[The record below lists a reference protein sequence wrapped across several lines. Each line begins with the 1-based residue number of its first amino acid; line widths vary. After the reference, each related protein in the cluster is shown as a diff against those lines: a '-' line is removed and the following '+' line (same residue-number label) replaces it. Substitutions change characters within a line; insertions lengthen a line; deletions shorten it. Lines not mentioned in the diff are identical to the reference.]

1 MLAYPKN
8 IIFDY
13 KRYKLYNQFMNKINK
28 DWKEVK
34 LGDIGVFLRGF
45 GISKKDLSDSGTPAI
60 RYGDIYTKYDFIIK
74 NISSFTNSKGTELK
88 KGDILFAGSGETIA
102 EIGKSVAFI
111 DDFKALA
118 GGDIIIFRPSIE
130 LDSAFLSYMLNT
142 GKCRRD
148 ISVMGQGVII
158 AHISSKSLQKLSVF
172 LPSLE
177 EQKRIASALS
187 KIDAY
192 LENTIKL
199 IEEKERF
206 KRGIAKKLLTCK
218 EGENIPE
225 ARFKG
230 FEDEWEIVKL
240 GDICLINNK
249 SLKENSDKN
258 YKFKYI
264 DLTAVKK
271 GIINFSND
279 YTTFEN
285 APISARRI
293 INKNDI
299 IMATVRPYLLGHA
312 FIDFETKDYI
322 CSKGFAVLTANSNI
336 EMKYIYQYLYS
347 DDMAKQIKSRLV
359 GSTYPTIR
367 LSDIKELKIKIPKS
381 IKEQE
386 KIGGYLSLLDKE
398 IDNLKKQKELIKEM
412 KRGAMQKL
420 LSGEVRLS
428 KNAFNENI

>member
-13 KRYKLYNQFMNKINK
+13 KTYKLYNQFMNKIPTK
-28 DWKEVK
+28 K
-34 LGDIGVFLRGF
+34 LGFNPNWQIKTLNEVCNK
-45 GISKKDLSDSGTPAI
+45 IS
-60 RYGDIYTKYDFIIK
+60 
-74 NISSFTNSKGTELK
+74 
-88 KGDILFAGSGETIA
+88 
-102 EIGKSVAFI
+102 
-111 DDFKALA
+111 A
-118 GGDIIIFRPSIE
+118 GGDKPEDCTTEKTEENQIPIFSNGIKNKGLCGYTKTPTITKPALTISARGTIGFACVRYEPFFPIVRLICVIPNEKLVVLEFLCYALQYIIPQGEGTSVPQLTIPNFKKIE
-130 LDSAFLSYMLNT
+130 IPIPPLD
-142 GKCRRD
+142 
-148 ISVMGQGVII
+148 
-158 AHISSKSLQKLSVF
+158 
-172 LPSLE
+172 

-230 FEDEWEIVKL
+230 FEDEWETKTLSSISN
-240 GDICLINNK
+240 I
-249 SLKENSDKN
+249 
-258 YKFKYI
+258 
-264 DLTAVKK
+264 KK
-271 GIINFSND
+271 GEQKNKLDLIADGKYPVLNGGMNFSGYCNS
-279 YTTFEN
+279 YNREANTITISEGGN
-285 APISARRI
+285 AGYV
-293 INKNDI
+293 N
-299 IMATVRPYLLGHA
+299 
-312 FIDFETKDYI
+312 F
-322 CSKGFAVLTANSNI
+322 
-336 EMKYIYQYLYS
+336 
-347 DDMAKQIKSRLV
+347 
-359 GSTYPTIR
+359 
-367 LSDIKELKIKIPKS
+367 IKEKFWSSGHCYTLHDLKIDKYFLYQCLKNSEKRLMKLQLGTALKNIRQSEIVEFELNIPKS

-386 KIGGYLSLLDKE
+386 KIGGYLSLLDEE

>member
-1 MLAYPKN
+1 MNKLPAGWEIKKLKDICTIQDGIHKTPKYTSKGIKFVSVENINDLYNSNKFISEEDYNKMYKIKAKKNDIFMTRIGDIGTPAILNKDEKLAYYVTLCLFTNIDEEVFNKYLYYAIQSNYFKKELYHRTLHVAFPK
-8 IIFDY
+8 
-13 KRYKLYNQFMNKINK
+13 KIN
-28 DWKEVK
+28 
-34 LGDIGVFLRGF
+34 LGDIGDC
-45 GISKKDLSDSGTPAI
+45 K
-60 RYGDIYTKYDFIIK
+60 FILP
-74 NISSFTNSKGTELK
+74 T
-88 KGDILFAGSGETIA
+88 
-102 EIGKSVAFI
+102 
-111 DDFKALA
+111 
-118 GGDIIIFRPSIE
+118 
-130 LDSAFLSYMLNT
+130 LD
-142 GKCRRD
+142 
-148 ISVMGQGVII
+148 
-158 AHISSKSLQKLSVF
+158 
-172 LPSLE
+172 

-249 SLKENSDKN
+249 ILKENTDKD

-312 FIDFETKDYI
+312 FIDFEAKDYI

-386 KIGGYLSLLDKE
+386 KIGGYLSLLDEE
-398 IDNLKKQKELIKEM
+398 IDNLKKQKELINEM
-412 KRGAMQKL
+412 KKGAMQKL
-420 LSGEVRLS
+420 LSGEIRLL
-428 KNAFNENI
+428 E

>member
-1 MLAYPKN
+1 
-8 IIFDY
+8 
-13 KRYKLYNQFMNKINK
+13 MNKINK

-230 FEDEWEIVKL
+230 FEDEWEIKTLNSISNIKKGEQKNKL
-240 GDICLINNK
+240 DLIADGKYPVLNGGMNF
-249 SLKENSDKN
+249 SGYCNSYNREANTITISEGGNAGYVNFIKENFWSS
-258 YKFKYI
+258 
-264 DLTAVKK
+264 
-271 GIINFSND
+271 GHC
-279 YTTFEN
+279 YTLH
-285 APISARRI
+285 
-293 INKNDI
+293 D
-299 IMATVRPYLLGHA
+299 
-312 FIDFETKDYI
+312 
-322 CSKGFAVLTANSNI
+322 
-336 EMKYIYQYLYS
+336 
-347 DDMAKQIKSRLV
+347 
-359 GSTYPTIR
+359 
-367 LSDIKELKIKIPKS
+367 LKIDKYFLYQCLKNSEKRLMKLQLGTALKNIRQSEIVEFELNIPKS

-386 KIGGYLSLLDKE
+386 KIGGYLSLLNEE
-398 IDNLKKQKELIKEM
+398 IDNLKNQKELIKEM

-420 LSGEVRLS
+420 LSGEVRLL
-428 KNAFNENI
+428 E